1 MWNIF
6 DSLTKTKAKKL
17 MYTSL
22 LSFLSWKSFYNIGI
36 QVMEFLRSWIY
47 EYIYIYIYIY
57 YIYIYIYI
65 YHIYIYTNP
74 LLQWSS
80 YISERRI
87 LMRNLN
93 TINPQILKTISQL
106 LTNTLLLG
114 NSTYSDKT
122 NIHILNATIDYIRF
136 TKRFD

>member
-36 QVMEFLRSWIY
+36 QVMEFLRSWIH
-47 EYIYIYIYIY
+47 EYI

-65 YHIYIYTNP
+65 YHIYIYI
-74 LLQWSS
+74 
-80 YISERRI
+80 YIYHIYIYIPTLYSNGPRI
-87 LMRNLN
+87 SAKDAFSCATWTQLTHKYWKQFRNFWKTHFFLGIRLIV
-93 TINPQILKTISQL
+93 TKQIHIFL
-106 LTNTLLLG
+106 TLL
-114 NSTYSDKT
+114 
-122 NIHILNATIDYIRF
+122 
-136 TKRFD
+136 